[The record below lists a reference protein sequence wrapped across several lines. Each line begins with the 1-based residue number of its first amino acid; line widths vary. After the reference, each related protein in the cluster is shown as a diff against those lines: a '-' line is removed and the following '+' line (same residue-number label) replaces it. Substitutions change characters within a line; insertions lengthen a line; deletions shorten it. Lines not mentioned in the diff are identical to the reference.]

1 VTVLRDAPGV
11 SPTPPAESSGLVII
25 RAWAEPGVAGGAAE
39 ALRARITLAWPP
51 ELVPEETFT
60 LVGLDAGL
68 ALVRAFLTE
77 VAEAARSGA
86 D

>member
-1 VTVLRDAPGV
+1 MTALHDAPGV
-11 SPTPPAESSGLVII
+11 PPTPPSESSGLVII
-25 RAWAEPGVAGGAAE
+25 RAWAEPGVAGGTAD
-39 ALRARITLAWPP
+39 ALRARITIAWPP

-77 VAEAARSGA
+77 VAEAARSDA